1 MAAVADTGSTAAW
14 FTLAGALGGVL
25 VTSAVAL
32 TTAVLNHRWQTHSVQ
47 QQLLQEHLERLRQ
60 ERRETY
66 ARYWSTWN
74 RYNHQL
80 RALRTAAQ
88 KLGPSAD
95 PSTDP
100 KDRLT
105 QEAPSLVEQA
115 WTAELEWREA
125 ADALLLIAGQAVV
138 EAAQVHIET
147 MEHRRNAAWEGA
159 WYHDEGGRAYRGL
172 NDAMRT
178 ELLQPAKP

>member
-1 MAAVADTGSTAAW
+1 MAVVADAASTTAW

-25 VTSAVAL
+25 LTSAVAL
-32 TTAVLNHRWQTHSVQ
+32 TTAVLNHRWQTQSYQ
-47 QQLLQEHLERLRQ
+47 RQLLQEHFERLRQ

-66 ARYWSTWN
+66 ARYWSAWN

-80 RALRTAAQ
+80 RALRAAAQ
-88 KLGPSAD
+88 KPEPSAD
-95 PSTDP
+95 PSSDP

-105 QEAPSLVEQA
+105 QVAPSLVEQA
-115 WTAELEWREA
+115 WIAELEWREA
-125 ADALLLIAGQAVV
+125 ADALLLIAGHAVV

-159 WYHDEGGRAYRGL
+159 WHHDEGGRAYRGL
-172 NDAMRT
+172 NDAMRS